1 MPDPENGCLDVNAIF
16 KTHIFKYQRGDVK
29 RRFIAAIMGAHT
41 LGSAKV
47 KNSGYKGAWSK
58 TPGQFNNDYYKQML
72 TRGWGP
78 DRSVEGNDKRN
89 QWKTVDSGEEGGLM
103 LNSDLCLAYDNNS
116 IHQECME
123 KNNFNNKRCKDRQ
136 NKGKPINALEA

>member
-1 MPDPENGCLDVNAIF
+1 MLKEDSLQLSWELTHSVVLKLRTLDTKV
-16 KTHIFKYQRGDVK
+16 HGVK
-29 RRFIAAIMGAHT
+29 LQDSSTTTIT
-41 LGSAKV
+41 
-47 KNSGYKGAWSK
+47 N
-58 TPGQFNNDYYKQML
+58 ML

-123 KNNFNNKRCKDRQ
+123 KNNFNNKKCKDKQ